1 MKYVYCIIRDNLTL
15 PASFP
20 SGLGNASVY
29 KVCFDSIVALVS
41 DAVPNAVD
49 NNIQNVI
56 AHQEIVKS
64 VSGPSSSI
72 IPCRFGALFQ
82 SDNDII
88 ALLEKH
94 HDIIDKE
101 PHIYTADILHQ
112 MKKAHET
119 KGRKE
124 ILPED
129 SIFAGLL
136 LNDYRKIII
145 HNNKGNIV
153 IDSPGAI
160 QANAVT
166 IKTHKKNIKILPP
179 TGTISSDLRMRGYV
193 KHLIDR
199 YNDFAGSDPTRKSDF
214 FYGSIYGSIKK
225 TFKVKWDFIPVG
237 RFEELVEYLQKRIDK
252 TRQAN
257 INKGKGYKSYSSFSD
272 YCSDLMKG
280 TSPE

>member
-1 MKYVYCIIRDNLTL
+1 MKEPSLTTIKRLFALSNNNCAFPRCNALIIAESGTITGKICHIKAKN
-15 PASFP
+15 PAGP
-20 SGLGNASVY
+20 R
-29 KVCFDSIVALVS
+29 FDPNQS
-41 DAVPNAVD
+41 DAERNAAA
-49 NNIQNVI
+49 NLI
-56 AHQEIVKS
+56 
-64 VSGPSSSI
+64 
-72 IPCRFGALFQ
+72 
-82 SDNDII
+82 
-88 ALLEKH
+88 LLCAQH